1 MLVREE
7 DRKLFWFKV
16 GQDMGLVLASCSL
29 VHSPDLQTR
38 YADIESRLLK
48 LKAEIL
54 KGGNEDEE
62 VEDFDVDLK
71 QILADY
77 IDLVDPPYDV

>member
-7 DRKLFWFKV
+7 DRNLFWFKV

-38 YADIESRLLK
+38 YDDIESRLLK

>member
-1 MLVREE
+1 
-7 DRKLFWFKV
+7 
-16 GQDMGLVLASCSL
+16 MGLVLASCSL

-62 VEDFDVDLK
+62 VEDFDLELK

>member
-1 MLVREE
+1 
-7 DRKLFWFKV
+7 
-16 GQDMGLVLASCSL
+16 MGLVLASCSL

>member
-7 DRKLFWFKV
+7 DRNLYWFKV

-62 VEDFDVDLK
+62 VEDFDLELK

>member
-7 DRKLFWFKV
+7 DRKIFWFKV

-62 VEDFDVDLK
+62 VEDFDLELK

>member
-29 VHSPDLQTR
+29 VHSPDR
-38 YADIESRLLK
+38 YGAIESRLLK

-62 VEDFDVDLK
+62 VEDFDLDLK

>member
-16 GQDMGLVLASCSL
+16 GQDMGLVLASCSF
-29 VHSPDLQTR
+29 VHSPDR
-38 YADIESRLLK
+38 YGDIESRLLK

-77 IDLVDPPYDV
+77 IDIVDPPYDV

>member
-7 DRKLFWFKV
+7 DRKIFWFKV
-16 GQDMGLVLASCSL
+16 GQDMGLVLASCSF

-38 YADIESRLLK
+38 YDDIESRLLK

-62 VEDFDVDLK
+62 VEDFDVELK

>member
-7 DRKLFWFKV
+7 DRKIFWFKV